1 MRAFFLALL
10 PLAAC
15 VSASQQP
22 PAESTTQQRLA
33 GNMTQQRL
41 SENMYR
47 LTLRHD
53 PKMAQSMVYGM
64 MDRQAT
70 ALCSNGYDRISERF
84 SAGESGE
91 MSGATEWALRCH

>member
-15 VSASQQP
+15 VSANQQP
-22 PAESTTQQRLA
+22 PATQQPPA
-33 GNMTQQRL
+33 GKMTQQRL

-47 LTLRHD
+47 LTLQHD
-53 PKMAQSMVYGM
+53 RKMEQSMVYAM

-70 ALCSNGYDRISERF
+70 ALCPDGYDRISER
-84 SAGESGE
+84 SLAGEQSGE
-91 MSGATEWALRCH
+91 MSGATEWALSCH